1 MKTTK
6 KLHPGWIIMG
16 FILALL
22 GGIPGLLY
30 GIYIS
35 TGKYQKAYKRF
46 GVIIVIL
53 SLLMT
58 WYWFFGILSG
68 NFLSPF

>member
-16 FILALL
+16 LILALL
-22 GGIPGLLY
+22 GGIPGILY

-35 TGKYQKAYKRF
+35 TGKYQKVYRRF
-46 GVIIVIL
+46 GVIIIIL

-58 WYWFFGILSG
+58 WYWFFVILPG
-68 NFLSPF
+68 NFLCPV

>member
-22 GGIPGLLY
+22 GGIPGVLY

-35 TGKYQKAYKRF
+35 TGKYHKAYKRF

-68 NFLSPF
+68 NFSSPV